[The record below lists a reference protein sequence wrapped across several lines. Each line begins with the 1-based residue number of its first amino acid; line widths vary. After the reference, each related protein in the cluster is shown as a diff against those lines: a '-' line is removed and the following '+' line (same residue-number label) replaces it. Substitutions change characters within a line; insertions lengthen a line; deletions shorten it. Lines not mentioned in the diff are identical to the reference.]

1 MGISSLGVGSG
12 LDLEGL
18 VTQLLAAERGPK
30 SARLDARDERIESE
44 ISSLGQIKSK
54 LSEFKDSVDEL
65 RKDQSLTDREPTI
78 RNPSEETEPFTAKAS
93 NSALT
98 GEYAITVERLASGSR
113 IETASAVDGG
123 FAASSDSVTG
133 TAGSLTFN
141 IGGTGDTFSINVA
154 AGATLAELR
163 EQINNAEDN
172 FGITANIINT
182 GTADGG
188 AKLIIS
194 STITG
199 EGNDLSIVNDNDI
212 ADLNRLAT
220 TDSTQSA
227 SYLVPTK
234 TAENSQAIIDGI
246 TVQSASNE
254 FKNTIQN
261 VTFTAK
267 AVSERDAN
275 DEFQSSTLV
284 IGFDEEGLDEKI
296 KEFVESYNSL
306 NDEIRSLTKYGE
318 SDLEDDGA
326 LAGDFTVRGIQ
337 AGLGSI
343 LSSSVSASALG
354 GLFQIGIELT
364 SEGKLEIGTSDFGL
378 GTGASRLSD
387 ALEDNFDEVSKLFTG
402 DDGIANKL
410 FDFIDQYTKSSGILA
425 GRETAAKDQREQLLD
440 DRAAFELRLVSFEQT
455 LRGRYLNLD
464 QTVARLQQSSSA
476 LLASLF

>member
-12 LDLEGL
+12 LDLEAL
-18 VTQLLAAERGPK
+18 VSQLLAAERGPK
-30 SARLDARDERIESE
+30 FARLDARDERIESE

-93 NSALT
+93 SSALT
-98 GEYAITVERLASGSR
+98 GEYAIIVERLSSGSR
-113 IETASAVDGG
+113 IETATAASGG
-123 FAASSDSVTG
+123 FSASSDSVTG
-133 TAGSLTFN
+133 TDGSLTFK
-141 IGGTGDTFSINVA
+141 IDGTGDTFSINVTS
-154 AGATLAELR
+154 GATLAELR

-212 ADLNRLAT
+212 ADLNRVAT
-220 TDSTQSA
+220 TDSTGSA
-227 SYLVPTK
+227 SYLLPTQ
-234 TAENSQAIIDGI
+234 TAQNSQAIIDGI
-246 TVQSASNE
+246 TVQSDSNE

-267 AVSERDAN
+267 SVSEKDSDDDFLA
-275 DEFQSSTLV
+275 STLV

-306 NDEIRSLTKYGE
+306 NKEIRSLTQYGE
-318 SDLEDDGA
+318 SALEDDGA

-343 LSSSVSASALG
+343 LTSSVSASALG

-364 SEGKLEIGTSDFGL
+364 GEGELEIGTSDFGL
-378 GTGASRLSD
+378 GTGASRLSSE
-387 ALEDNFDEVSKLFTG
+387 LEDNFDEVAKLFTG

-440 DRAAFELRLVSFEQT
+440 DRASFELRLASFEKT

-476 LLASLF
+476 LLAGLS